1 MTSGDFLSDLPG
13 VCWCGEPGCSTTRPD
28 VSLLSPPAW
37 LSLTGQTGAQLGLS
51 IPDSASLE
59 PSHPSHEE
67 QHPCCSVQWSLDLS
81 AQLVCTERL
90 PQVGFTEEAL
100 AWPAREPEDTAQ
112 EHQVLW
118 RKP

>member
-1 MTSGDFLSDLPG
+1 MKS
-13 VCWCGEPGCSTTRPD
+13 
-28 VSLLSPPAW
+28 
-37 LSLTGQTGAQLGLS
+37 S
-51 IPDSASLE
+51 IPA
-59 PSHPSHEE
+59 
-67 QHPCCSVQWSLDLS
+67 VQSNGAWTSQLS
-81 AQLVCTERL
+81 SVCTERL